1 MKKLLIFSILIML
14 STWSLSEKIQAE
26 DGIAELTSEA
36 AILMD
41 MQSGA
46 VLYGKNEDV
55 RMYPASLTKI
65 ATAIY
70 AIEKGNLNDTVTV
83 SDEVSSIDGT
93 RVYLNPGEQVTL
105 RKLVQG
111 MMINSGNDAALA
123 IAIHLDGSME
133 AYSQHVNEFLESA
146 IGVKATHFVNPHG
159 LFDENHYTTARDLAL
174 ILNYAMKNQDFREI
188 FGTKQ
193 MKWDGE
199 SWDTT
204 ILSHHRMLKG
214 EIPYKGVTGG
224 KTGFVDQSK
233 QTLATTAENGNLK
246 LTAILLKSDYKRK
259 IYTDTIKL
267 FDYGFANYKSYQVRK
282 NEEFE
287 SGELRFK
294 TSSDSFLTE
303 PIEEGR
309 RSISSEGVMTI
320 QNEEGKII
328 QSVELTPIVNK
339 KPDVSQTSQTTEQ
352 SGIMSSFNSVLVGIL
367 FLLALGVWNLNRKQK
382 RNRRYRSR

>member
-1 MKKLLIFSILIML
+1 MRKLMLLSILIML
-14 STWSLSEKIQAE
+14 STCSLSEKVQADE
-26 DGIAELTSEA
+26 GIAELTSEA

-41 MQSGA
+41 TQSGA

-83 SDEVSSIDGT
+83 SDEVSNIDGT

-105 RKLVQG
+105 KKLVQG

-133 AYSQHVNEFLESA
+133 RYSQNINEFLESE
-146 IGVKATHFVNPHG
+146 ISIKATHFVNPHG
-159 LFDENHYTTARDLAL
+159 LFDENHYTTAKDLAL
-174 ILNYAMKNQDFREI
+174 ILNYAMENKDFREI

-204 ILSHHRMLKG
+204 IFSHHRMLKG
-214 EIPYKGVTGG
+214 EIPYQGVTGG

-259 IYTDTIKL
+259 IYNDTIKL
-267 FDYGFANYKSYQVRK
+267 FDYGFANYRTYQVRK
-282 NEEFE
+282 NEEFA

-294 TSSDSFLTE
+294 LRSDSFLTE

-309 RSISSEGVMTI
+309 RSINPEGVMSI
-320 QNEEGKII
+320 QNGEGMII
-328 QSVELTPIVNK
+328 QSVELTPLVNK
-339 KPDVSQTSQTTEQ
+339 KTEVSDTSETTEQ
-352 SGIMSSFNSVLVGIL
+352 SGILSSLNSVLVGIL
-367 FLLALGVWNLNRKQK
+367 FLLAAGVWTFNRKQK